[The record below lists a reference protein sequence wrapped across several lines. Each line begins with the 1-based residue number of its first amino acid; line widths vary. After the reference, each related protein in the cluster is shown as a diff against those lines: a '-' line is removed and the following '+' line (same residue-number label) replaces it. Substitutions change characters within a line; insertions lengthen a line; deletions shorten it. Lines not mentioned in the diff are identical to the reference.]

1 MAGNIDNID
10 NIDVALYRFSKGI
23 ETGLVESLRHCKDL
37 PSTIPMMTASEKEIF
52 GWLVF
57 IFFQFNNSFRTSKK
71 DFLILMTKSAI
82 ILILSEN
89 AGMSIDESSC

>member
-1 MAGNIDNID
+1 MAQNIDAAID
-10 NIDVALYRFSKGI
+10 RFSQGI
-23 ETGLVESLRHCKDL
+23 ENGDVERLRYCKDL
-37 PSTIPMMTASEKEIF
+37 PSTIPILTASEKEIF

-57 IFFQFNNSFRTSKK
+57 VYFQFNNSFGTSKK

-89 AGMSIDESSC
+89 AGMSAVKSSC

>member
-1 MAGNIDNID
+1 MAQ
-10 NIDVALYRFSKGI
+10 NIDVAIDRFSQGI
-23 ETGLVESLRHCKDL
+23 ENGCVESLRHCKDL
-37 PSTIPMMTASEKEIF
+37 PSTIPMITSSEKEIF

-57 IFFQFNNSFRTSKK
+57 VYFQFNNSFGTSKK

-89 AGMSIDESSC
+89 AGMSVVKSSC